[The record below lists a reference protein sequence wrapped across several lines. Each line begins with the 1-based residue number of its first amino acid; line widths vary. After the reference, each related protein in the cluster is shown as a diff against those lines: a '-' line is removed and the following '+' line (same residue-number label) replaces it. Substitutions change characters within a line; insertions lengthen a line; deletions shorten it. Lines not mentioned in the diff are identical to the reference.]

1 MLQEFQRVLNSFPFD
16 YEDTRRK
23 EILTS
28 IIERVEVK
36 EPTEI
41 DIPEPINKIEYSSFP
56 SDDRVL
62 VSMTSV
68 EPQMNP
74 NSPWARLISRVP
86 VPFLIRIHLRKF
98 EFDTVRIL
106 IQSGKISDMNDLKWI
121 RNSLR
126 KMEEDVPFDSIIGRA
141 SFKITDLRRLVQKKL
156 MLSPESLLPGLND
169 PRFDTL
175 FERN

>member
-41 DIPEPINKIEYSSFP
+41 DIPDRISTAEYSEFP
-56 SDDRVL
+56 SDDHILER
-62 VSMTSV
+62 MTSV
-68 EPQMNP
+68 ESQINP
-74 NSPWARLISRVP
+74 SSPWAKLISRVP
-86 VPFLIRIHLRKF
+86 VTFLIQIHLRKF

-106 IQSGKISDMNDLKWI
+106 IQSGKISEMNDLKWI

-126 KMEEDVPFDSIIGRA
+126 KMEKDVPFDAIVGRA
-141 SFKITDLRRLVQKKL
+141 SFKITDLRRLVQKKINTIA
-156 MLSPESLLPGLND
+156 GVVA
-169 PRFDTL
+169 PRL
-175 FERN
+175 K